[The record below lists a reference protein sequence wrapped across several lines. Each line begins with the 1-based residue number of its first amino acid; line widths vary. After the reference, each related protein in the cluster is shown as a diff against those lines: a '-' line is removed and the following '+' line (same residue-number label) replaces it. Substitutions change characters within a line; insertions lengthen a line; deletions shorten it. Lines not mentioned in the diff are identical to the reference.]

1 VAWCDYWGHFLPTS
15 IYSSCWVTLVFTSHL
30 LIALS
35 FALMLLPSLLQFAF
49 ELHALLVDVM
59 EGEHSPVV
67 DTVGDVLKVPLPEVY
82 DQLFIQ

>member
-1 VAWCDYWGHFLPTS
+1 
-15 IYSSCWVTLVFTSHL
+15 
-30 LIALS
+30 
-35 FALMLLPSLLQFAF
+35 MLLPSLLQFAF

-67 DTVGDVLKVPLPEVY
+67 DTMGDVLKVPLPEVY